1 MGFLGVAVILKSV
14 LVSQPRKSHYCITN
28 STMTAVGN
36 KFFPYYVTN
45 QPAARRII
53 IWRKFRIF
61 SFAEVHVRTTQRTLL
76 DYLRTSMTKFFFLFL
91 QHCWYVSCVIDLL
104 GNMILQLVRGTSNE
118 ISVKWYCSFC

>member
-76 DYLRTSMTKFFFLFL
+76 DYLRTSMTKFFFSVLAAL
-91 QHCWYVSCVIDLL
+91 
-104 GNMILQLVRGTSNE
+104 LVRFLCHRFIGEYDPTIGKRNG
-118 ISVKWYCSFC
+118 